1 VISLIPAPKKTKPP
15 VIIGIGGGIDAGKT
29 TVSEYLQDK
38 YGFVEENF
46 SDPIKDMLS
55 AMGLDEYDLE
65 GPGKEEPNHNV
76 LGGKTPRFA
85 MRTLGTEWGR
95 GFIHSALWTNH
106 WLARMQKA
114 MASGFSVVEAGTRFP
129 DEAEVLQRYQGTL
142 WYIEKLEAEKNNKDH
157 ISELHNVRQYADHII
172 VNNGT
177 LADLY
182 RSVDAVLLKM
192 GVLDE

>member
-38 YGFVEENF
+38 YGFIEENF

-55 AMGLDEYDLE
+55 AMGLDEYDIS
-65 GPGKEEPNHNV
+65 GPGKEEPNHEI
-76 LGGKTPRFA
+76 LCGKTPRFA

-95 GFIHSALWTNH
+95 GFISSGVWTMH
-106 WLARMQKA
+106 WVRRAQMML
-114 MASGFSVVEAGTRFP
+114 SEGHSVVEAGTRFP
-129 DEAEVLQRYQGTL
+129 DEVNTLRGLGGKL

-157 ISELHNVRQYADHII
+157 VSELHNIRQYADHII